1 MNKDQIKSWVR
12 NSLGSKKK
20 KILLAALGIGAAVVV
35 ITGGMAISDIAGWGK
50 GISVLTSATLEK
62 IIDIDELSTYEA
74 VYDGICTVMNEKK
87 PEKVDYYVSYKA
99 KVKAG
104 IDFEKVKIEIDHKEK
119 RIQITLPEI
128 KMNEVSVDVASLDF
142 IFNNKKANDED
153 VSQEAYQKCKED
165 VEKES
170 KEDQAIYEMA
180 EQNAENT
187 IKALI
192 KPFIEQVDAEYRL
205 ELI

>member
-1 MNKDQIKSWVR
+1 M
-12 NSLGSKKK
+12 
-20 KILLAALGIGAAVVV
+20 
-35 ITGGMAISDIAGWGK
+35 
-50 GISVLTSATLEK
+50 TSATLEK